1 MAAAIKSTW
10 STYPSILSGL
20 IHYISPFLR
29 KMLLYM
35 KKEISIN
42 NKVNYNN
49 DKVSSSKIRKQ
60 KLECSSCTY
69 SSEGRISVHVPQR
82 KLTT

>member
-10 STYPSILSGL
+10 YPHPSILSGL

-35 KKEISIN
+35 KKEISTN
-42 NKVNYNN
+42 NKVNYTN
-49 DKVSSSKIRKQ
+49 DKVSPSKIRKQ
-60 KLECSSCTY
+60 KLKCSNCT
-69 SSEGRISVHVPQR
+69 
-82 KLTT
+82 

>member
-1 MAAAIKSTW
+1 MAAAIKSAW

-35 KKEISIN
+35 KKEISTN
-42 NKVNYNN
+42 NKVNYTR
-49 DKVSSSKIRKQ
+49 DKVSSSKI
-60 KLECSSCTY
+60 S
-69 SSEGRISVHVPQR
+69 
-82 KLTT
+82 

>member
-10 STYPSILSGL
+10 FFYPSILSGL

-29 KMLLYM
+29 KMPLYM
-35 KKEISIN
+35 KKKISTN
-42 NKVNYNN
+42 KKVNYTN

-60 KLECSSCTY
+60 KLKCSNCT
-69 SSEGRISVHVPQR
+69 
-82 KLTT
+82 

>member
-1 MAAAIKSTW
+1 MAAAIKSAW

-35 KKEISIN
+35 KKEISTN
-42 NKVNYNN
+42 NKVNYTN
-49 DKVSSSKIRKQ
+49 DKVS
-60 KLECSSCTY
+60 CF
-69 SSEGRISVHVPQR
+69 
-82 KLTT
+82 